1 MLPKYLQ
8 TNSNNF
14 ESVPIILISRIAM
27 YYREQ
32 KLASHNWKLH
42 GDYFEGCN
50 CDSICP
56 CIFLSDPDK
65 GYCNLT
71 AAWHIEN
78 GHYDDTELNGLNAVA
93 VFVAP
98 GNMFTGPKMKVAFYL
113 DKNASQEQTDALSKI
128 FSGAAGGFFAAAAKL
143 IGEMVGIKSAPI
155 TFGMEGKRRW
165 LHIPE
170 YLNLEIEA
178 VKGSDPNKDSSVTNP
193 AFSLTP
199 GNDAIIARST
209 KYSYKDHGFEW
220 DSSGKNGFYSKFNYG
235 P

>member
-1 MLPKYLQ
+1 M
-8 TNSNNF
+8 TSNN
-14 ESVPIILISRIAM
+14 
-27 YYREQ
+27 
-32 KLASHNWKLH
+32 SHNWKLE

-56 CIFLSDPDK
+56 CIFLLDPDK

-71 AAWHIEN
+71 VAWHIEK
-78 GHYDDTELNGLNAVA
+78 GHYDSIPLDGLNTIA

-113 DKNASQEQTDALSKI
+113 DKNANQDQIDALSNI
-128 FSGAAGGFFAAAAKL
+128 FSGQSGGFFAVAAKL

-165 LHIPE
+165 LRIPE
-170 YLNLEIEA
+170 YLTLEIEA
-178 VKGSDPNKDSSVTNP
+178 MKGNDPNKDSLIVNP
-193 AFSLTP
+193 SFGMVQGHDP
-199 GNDAIIARST
+199 IIAHST
-209 KYSYKDHGFEW
+209 KYSYNDHGLQW
-220 DSSGKNGFYSKFNYG
+220 DTTGKNGFYSRFKYE